1 MPIAFSLLKI
11 GFNSFFEINFFHKY
25 CNGSKNI
32 SPPTGDTNK
41 SPNLIK
47 GEFGPVFPE
56 KSNVEIIKLTTK
68 IDNACR
74 KSFIYILLK

>member
-32 SPPTGDTNK
+32 SPPIGDTNK

-68 IDNACR
+68 IDNACS